1 MNNSDNNLLKISSF
15 TLGTAQLGLPYG
27 IANRT
32 GKPDRRT
39 AVSILKRAEALGV
52 NSFDTAAG
60 YGDAEEVI
68 GEWLRSRK
76 NDMTPIVTTKI
87 SSIQGAT
94 AKDRERNLRIQ
105 VENSKQRL
113 GLDRIPVLMLHRF
126 DDFSNDPKGITEV
139 FRLLKMNGDIHM
151 CGISLYEND
160 DYAMIADSEMDVVQ
174 VPLNILDWRLMT
186 SGKLKLLMDAKK
198 NIFVRSVFLQ
208 GLIFMSPDELSNEM
222 AFCKPVLEK
231 LAVLCQKYQLPPA
244 ELAIS
249 AVLSLPGI
257 ASVVIG
263 CETMEQVELNAGII
277 SRSLHLKEKQIEGI
291 MNFFKEVDS
300 RVIDP
305 RLWRNR
311 LR

>member
-1 MNNSDNNLLKISSF
+1 
-15 TLGTAQLGLPYG
+15 LGLPYG

-32 GKPDRRT
+32 GKPDRLT

-76 NDMTPIVTTKI
+76 NDTTPIVTTKI
-87 SSIQGAT
+87 SCIQGAT
-94 AKDRERNLRIQ
+94 AKDRERNLRIK
-105 VENSKQRL
+105 VEDSKKRL
-113 GLDRIPVLMLHRF
+113 GLNRIPVLMLHRF
-126 DDFSNDPKGITEV
+126 DDFSNDAKGITEV
-139 FRLLKMNGDIHM
+139 FRSLKANGDIRF
-151 CGISLYEND
+151 CGISLYDNND
-160 DYAMIADSEMDVVQ
+160 FAMIADSEMDVVQ
-174 VPLNILDWRLMT
+174 VPLNILDWRLVT

-257 ASVVIG
+257 ASVIIG
-263 CETMEQVELNAGII
+263 CETLEQVELNAGII
-277 SRSLHLKEKQIEGI
+277 SRSSHLTEKQIEEI
-291 MNFFKEVDS
+291 IKIFKEVDS